1 MPLTL
6 ALQNKVTLVRVDAK
20 VCQKY
25 IELCKLY
32 IVDRCSLTDDV
43 PIDKETIRS
52 VEAGD
57 WLPLRQPTPDVS
69 IVEMNF

>member
-6 ALQNKVTLVRVDAK
+6 ALQNKVTLLSVDAN

-32 IVDRCSLTDDV
+32 IVERYLLADD
-43 PIDKETIRS
+43 
-52 VEAGD
+52 AY
-57 WLPLRQPTPDVS
+57 
-69 IVEMNF
+69 N